1 MIKCAGCSMAGFC
14 LGMTLLTACEQAP
27 VETPEVVRPVRILT
41 ISGLAAGDSLN
52 YPGEVQGVQ
61 NAELAFEVAGRLV
74 ELPVPSATNGTVP
87 DGDRA
92 LSATHWGSNAD
103 FFA

>member
-14 LGMTLLTACEQAP
+14 LGMTLLTVCEQAP

-92 LSATHWGSNAD
+92 LSATHWG
-103 FFA
+103 

>member
-1 MIKCAGCSMAGFC
+1 MAGFC

-92 LSATHWGSNAD
+92 LSATHWG
-103 FFA
+103 

>member
-1 MIKCAGCSMAGFC
+1 MIKSAGCSIAGLC

-52 YPGEVQGVQ
+52 YPGEV
-61 NAELAFEVAGRLV
+61 
-74 ELPVPSATNGTVP
+74 
-87 DGDRA
+87 
-92 LSATHWGSNAD
+92 
-103 FFA
+103 